1 MSLDDQGLRLVHEFH
16 RAFGVLNLYTPD
28 ISDEYVNRL
37 RVSLLNEELDELEDA
52 LGRGDMVEVLDA
64 LIDLQ
69 YVLDGAFWA
78 FGMAHLKEAGLN
90 EVHASN
96 MSKLFNGKAQFRTDG
111 KVLKGPLYREP
122 DLGRLL

>member
-16 RAFGVLNLYTPD
+16 RVFGVLNLDTPD
-28 ISDEYVNRL
+28 ISDEEVNRL

-52 LGRGDMVEVLDA
+52 LGRRDMVEVLDA

-69 YVLDGAFWA
+69 YVLDGAFWS

-96 MSKLFNGKAQFRTDG
+96 MSKLFDGKAQFRTDG
-111 KVLKGPLYREP
+111 KILKGPLYRAP
-122 DLGRLL
+122 DLERLL